1 MAAKKRRRGARQ
13 GKRDRAATRAAVAP
27 YISRQI
33 PTYCHATEEQ
43 LELVEHNADTVLEEI
58 GIEFRDFPRA
68 LELFKD
74 AGADID
80 GAACAER
87 LFRTVPRS
95 SLFSTRVTRIAVW

>member
-13 GKRDRAATRAAVAP
+13 GKRDRASARAAVAP
-27 YISRQI
+27 YISRKI

-80 GAACAER
+80 GGQRAKAVYTACA
-87 LFRTVPRS
+87 
-95 SLFSTRVTRIAVW
+95 